1 MTEDVLVQVGL
12 QVLGRGPAMRA
23 VQPRLEVRDRA
34 MGAWEDRLVAGGGGA
49 LVAAPVVPPLGGEA
63 VISMPG
69 VGVHDRAGLGRG
81 AQQAPKRLGRGVRED
96 LQPHAPAASAANLD
110 HDPAQRLLA
119 ACTPAP
125 AALLEAAQEE
135 LVDLDLA
142 LERLA
147 LPRDHRRP
155 ELV

>member
-1 MTEDVLVQVGL
+1 MDGQGGSSPRVARLWL
-12 QVLGRGPAMRA
+12 APRG
-23 VQPRLEVRDRA
+23 QPQATRSL
-34 MGAWEDRLVAGGGGA
+34 
-49 LVAAPVVPPLGGEA
+49 
-63 VISMPG
+63 
-69 VGVHDRAGLGRG
+69 
-81 AQQAPKRLGRGVRED
+81 AQKPDLTQTIGQTRGVRED

-147 LPRDHRRP
+147 LRRDHRRP
-155 ELV
+155 ELVQHHPRRLVTTDPQLTLQLDRGDPRMMRGDQVGRPEPQ